1 MGFLDRWF
9 GRQKPERKS
18 ETQPVSASKRT
29 EVSAEDRQRCLLLI
43 RANRYAGPK
52 EQDEPFYI
60 AEMQKWPDSGNRNFA
75 VWFEDPETLA
85 EGTIYHEWLVVF
97 PRAGEPSAIC
107 GRARR
112 TNDGCETLPPL
123 GWDEPA

>member
-9 GRQKPERKS
+9 GRQKSERKS

-52 EQDEPFYI
+52 EQEEPFCI
-60 AEMQKWPDSGNRNFA
+60 GEMPKSPECENRNFG
-75 VWFEDPETLA
+75 VWFENPETLS
-85 EGTIYHEWLVVF
+85 EGTIYHEWLVIF
-97 PRAGEPSAIC
+97 PRTGEPSAIC

-112 TNDGCETLPPL
+112 RNGGCDTLTPL